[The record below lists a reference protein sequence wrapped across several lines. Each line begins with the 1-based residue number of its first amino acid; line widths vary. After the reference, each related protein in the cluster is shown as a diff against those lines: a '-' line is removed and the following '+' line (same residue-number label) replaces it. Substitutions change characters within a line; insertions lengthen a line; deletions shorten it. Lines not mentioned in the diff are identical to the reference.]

1 MVNVFV
7 VLLLMPIIEVTVLV
21 VFAIKEFAVTV
32 FEVAF
37 TVRVLAPTVRIFE
50 VILNVKFD
58 VPPNAEL
65 LLNWSCVFDPPGGVE
80 DIAEVLIVN
89 DMLDCNVPFATAET
103 FTEAVLLKFKLAVLA
118 ITTVPFAKTP

>member
-1 MVNVFV
+1 VTGLLVEVVNVFV
-7 VLLLMPIIEVTVLV
+7 VLLLMPTIEVTVLV

-37 TVRVLAPTVRIFE
+37 TVRVLAPTVKIFE

-65 LLNWSCVFDPPGGVE
+65 LLN
-80 DIAEVLIVN
+80 
-89 DMLDCNVPFATAET
+89 
-103 FTEAVLLKFKLAVLA
+103 
-118 ITTVPFAKTP
+118 